1 MLAMVDIDAPILASL
16 LRGSLERGETPRLEI
31 SSNSMSPLLR
41 RGDKILLE
49 TITPEQLKS
58 GDIITL
64 VWPESLVTHRYWA
77 REGEPP
83 AQRLWT
89 RGDRPL
95 VFDKPWPPEALIGRV
110 NGRSRNGRT
119 LSLTNGIGRRLNHHL
134 AWLADLEFRW
144 WGQSTRPQ
152 PNRPHWI
159 RRGIRGLIYAW
170 AIFITGIC
178 GLGA

>member
-1 MLAMVDIDAPILASL
+1 
-16 LRGSLERGETPRLEI
+16 
-31 SSNSMSPLLR
+31 MSPLLR

>member
-1 MLAMVDIDAPILASL
+1 MVDIDAPIMASL
-16 LRGSLERGETPRLEI
+16 LRRSLERGETPRLEI

-49 TITPEQLKS
+49 AITPEQLKS

-77 REGEPP
+77 KEGEPHAP
-83 AQRLWT
+83 RMLT

-95 VFDKPWPPEALIGRV
+95 VFDKPWPTEALIGRV
-110 NGRSRNGRT
+110 NGRFRNGRT
-119 LSLTNGIGRRLNHHL
+119 LSLTNGIGLRLNRHL
-134 AWLADLEFRW
+134 TWLADLEFRW
-144 WGQSTRPQ
+144 WGQPTSPRLIRP
-152 PNRPHWI
+152 RGI
-159 RRGIRGLIYAW
+159 RRGIRGLIFAW
-170 AIFITGIC
+170 ATFMTGIC